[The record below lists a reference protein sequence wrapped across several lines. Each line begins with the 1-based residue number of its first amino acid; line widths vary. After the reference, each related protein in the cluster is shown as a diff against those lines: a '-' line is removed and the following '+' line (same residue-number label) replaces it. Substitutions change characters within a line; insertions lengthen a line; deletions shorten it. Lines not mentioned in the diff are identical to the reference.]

1 MAALKWLLA
10 ILGLLL
16 FGSAGALV
24 VYDVYVASQL
34 RRLLKRKSEG
44 SADATT
50 SLPARP
56 LPPVRWQHVA
66 QLALIALLPLL
77 AAASMVGRD
86 ASPER
91 ASAKSREHDPRGG
104 IPAYTERAET
114 AGDEISSGLN
124 PRW

>member
-16 FGSAGALV
+16 FGSASALV
-24 VYDVYVASQL
+24 VYDVYVASEL

-44 SADATT
+44 GADATT
-50 SLPARP
+50 ALPARP
-56 LPPVRWQHVA
+56 LPQVGWQRVV

-86 ASPER
+86 GNP
-91 ASAKSREHDPRGG
+91 SAPLRQVQGARPHGWYPGVYG
-104 IPAYTERAET
+104 TA
-114 AGDEISSGLN
+114 AGD
-124 PRW
+124 

>member
-10 ILGLLL
+10 ILGLVL

-44 SADATT
+44 GADAAT
-50 SLPARP
+50 SLPLRP
-56 LPPVRWQHVA
+56 LPPVRWQRIA
-66 QLALIALLPLL
+66 PLALIALLPLL
-77 AAASMVGRD
+77 AAASMMRD
-86 ASPER
+86 GHAGARFSQIQEARP
-91 ASAKSREHDPRGG
+91 HGYPGVYG
-104 IPAYTERAET
+104 TAET

-124 PRW
+124 PR

>member
-34 RRLLKRKSEG
+34 RWLLKRKSEG
-44 SADATT
+44 GADATT
-50 SLPARP
+50 FLPARP
-56 LPPVRWQHVA
+56 VPPVRWQRVA
-66 QLALIALLPLL
+66 PLALIALLPLL
-77 AAASMVGRD
+77 AGASMVVRD
-86 ASPER
+86 GNAGARVSQVQGARPT
-91 ASAKSREHDPRGG
+91 GG
-104 IPAYTERAET
+104 VPAYTQRAET

-124 PRW
+124 PR

>member
-1 MAALKWLLA
+1 MAAVKWLLA

-44 SADATT
+44 RADATT

-56 LPPVRWQHVA
+56 LPPVGWQGAA

-77 AAASMVGRD
+77 AAASMVVRD
-86 ASPER
+86 GNAGARVSQIQR
-91 ASAKSREHDPRGG
+91 ARMGG
-104 IPAYTERAET
+104 IPAYTQRAET
-114 AGDEISSGLN
+114 AGDEISSGLA
-124 PRW
+124 PR